1 MTTQTVG
8 WVTTQTVGWVT
19 TQTVG
24 SVVDATELA
33 GSIIDRSPP
42 FLRTAAAVRSVWSV
56 SGSGAGGERE

>member
-8 WVTTQTVGWVT
+8 WVTTQT
-19 TQTVG
+19 
-24 SVVDATELA
+24 VVDATELA